1 MSAGQDWLDQARR
14 LVETFR
20 AGAGTAA
27 ASSPS
32 AAPADGLTGDC
43 RWCPLC
49 QAAAVLR
56 GERPEVSAALADVLT
71 ATAAALRS
79 FAGEA
84 DPAGPADA
92 AAAPDD
98 GPAADTG
105 RPTPAVQHIEL
116 S

>member
-1 MSAGQDWLDQARR
+1 MTDQPDWTEQARR
-14 LVETFR
+14 LVSGLSGMF
-20 AGAGTAA
+20 AGQ
-27 ASSPS
+27 
-32 AAPADGLTGDC
+32 AAPADGETASGDC

>member
-1 MSAGQDWLDQARR
+1 VSAGQDWLDQARR

-20 AGAGTAA
+20 AGAAEPVG
-27 ASSPS
+27 
-32 AAPADGLTGDC
+32 APAAGEGLTGDC

-84 DPAGPADA
+84 APADA
-92 AAAPDD
+92 GAAPAD
-98 GPAADTG
+98 GPAADTD
-105 RPTPAVQHIEL
+105 RSTPAVQHIEL

>member
-1 MSAGQDWLDQARR
+1 VSAGQDWLEQARR

-20 AGAGTAA
+20 AGAPGGGKESP
-27 ASSPS
+27 ASPGAS
-32 AAPADGLTGDC
+32 AGDC

-56 GERPEVSAALADVLT
+56 GERPEVNAALADVLT

-79 FAGEA
+79 FAGEPA
-84 DPAGPADA
+84 PAGAAEEPAQPA
-92 AAAPDD
+92 ERPAPV
-98 GPAADTG
+98 
-105 RPTPAVQHIEL
+105 VQRIDL